1 MLQANSS
8 RFWQFYQKI
17 REKVCSWRSAVF
29 DLKRDNQAVIALRK
43 TV

>member
-1 MLQANSS
+1 MSKANSS

-17 REKVCSWRSAVF
+17 REKVCSWRSAVL
-29 DLKRDNQAVIALRK
+29 DLKRDNGAVIALRK